1 MNDIKEK
8 NCRKCGHL
16 KPAGDF
22 YENKYSPDGLYAF
35 CKVCFDQF
43 AEKLKDKKSPAAA
56 LNKACEK
63 CGKIR
68 HIEAF
73 KSDGDTPEFK
83 KNWCRKCRRQY
94 DILKKKKA
102 EKAKQTPPLAK
113 RIQKP
118 RQPAPPAE
126 KEKTIKPAAVK
137 DQKSAKKT
145 PPALLMTLTT
155 LNIWSRTRHLKKNWN
170 GKFCRFPNRR

>member
-1 MNDIKEK
+1 MQRFAMNDIKEK
-8 NCRKCGHL
+8 ACRKCGHL

-43 AEKLKDKKSPAAA
+43 AEKLKDKKSPAPT

-73 KSDGDTPEFK
+73 KSDADTPEFK
-83 KNWCRKCRRQY
+83 KNWCAKCRRQY
-94 DILKKKKA
+94 DLVKKKKA
-102 EKAKQTPPLAK
+102 ETAKQTPRPANPAPT
-113 RIQKP
+113 P
-118 RQPAPPAE
+118 RQPASP
-126 KEKTIKPAAVK
+126 
-137 DQKSAKKT
+137 AKKT
-145 PPALLMTLTT
+145 K
-155 LNIWSRTRHLKKNWN
+155 I
-170 GKFCRFPNRR
+170 